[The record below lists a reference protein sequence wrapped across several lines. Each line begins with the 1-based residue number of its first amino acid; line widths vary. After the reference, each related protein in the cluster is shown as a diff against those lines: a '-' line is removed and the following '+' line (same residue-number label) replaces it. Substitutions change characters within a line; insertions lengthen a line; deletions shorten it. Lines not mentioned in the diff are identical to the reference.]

1 MTEQCYY
8 IGIDM
13 DDRNAV
19 ISYYKAGMREPE
31 TLSTIAGSEIYQIPV
46 ALIKKRGIGQWFIG
60 EEAKKMAL
68 IQNEDVIG
76 HLLDNALA
84 KKQVTV
90 ENIVYEAEELFA
102 LYIKKLLLLAS
113 RLGNPGLPDCLVI
126 TVEALSRELTE
137 LFGKV
142 AEDLGLGRSQ
152 LILQDRKESFYYF
165 VYNQKQE
172 LWLHDIFLFD
182 CRGDEVRCCAT
193 VRDTRTVPQMVTI
206 TEEVH
211 ALDGTHKDESFYK
224 ILLDSFHGHIC
235 SSVYLVG
242 DGFDGDWM

>member
-113 RLGNPGLPDCLVI
+113 RLGNPGLPDFLVI
-126 TVEALSRELTE
+126 TVEALSR
-137 LFGKV
+137 
-142 AEDLGLGRSQ
+142 
-152 LILQDRKESFYYF
+152 
-165 VYNQKQE
+165 
-172 LWLHDIFLFD
+172 
-182 CRGDEVRCCAT
+182 
-193 VRDTRTVPQMVTI
+193 
-206 TEEVH
+206 
-211 ALDGTHKDESFYK
+211 
-224 ILLDSFHGHIC
+224 
-235 SSVYLVG
+235 
-242 DGFDGDWM
+242 

>member
-102 LYIKKLLLLAS
+102 LYVKRTDGAVRKGGRRSRIRAKPIDFTGQKRKFLLFCIQ
-113 RLGNPGLPDCLVI
+113 P
-126 TVEALSRELTE
+126 EA
-137 LFGKV
+137 GV
-142 AEDLGLGRSQ
+142 MA
-152 LILQDRKESFYYF
+152 
-165 VYNQKQE
+165 
-172 LWLHDIFLFD
+172 
-182 CRGDEVRCCAT
+182 A
-193 VRDTRTVPQMVTI
+193 
-206 TEEVH
+206 
-211 ALDGTHKDESFYK
+211 
-224 ILLDSFHGHIC
+224 
-235 SSVYLVG
+235 
-242 DGFDGDWM
+242 

>member
-60 EEAKKMAL
+60 EEAKKIAL

-90 ENIVYEAEELFA
+90 ENIVYQET
-102 LYIKKLLLLAS
+102 AS
-113 RLGNPGLPDCLVI
+113 FSEPTGKSGTAGLPGDHSGSPVKRTDGAVRKGGRRSRIRTQSIDFTGQKRKFLLFCI
-126 TVEALSRELTE
+126 QPEA
-137 LFGKV
+137 GV
-142 AEDLGLGRSQ
+142 MA
-152 LILQDRKESFYYF
+152 
-165 VYNQKQE
+165 
-172 LWLHDIFLFD
+172 
-182 CRGDEVRCCAT
+182 A
-193 VRDTRTVPQMVTI
+193 
-206 TEEVH
+206 
-211 ALDGTHKDESFYK
+211 
-224 ILLDSFHGHIC
+224 
-235 SSVYLVG
+235 
-242 DGFDGDWM
+242 

>member
-1 MTEQCYY
+1 
-8 IGIDM
+8 
-13 DDRNAV
+13 
-19 ISYYKAGMREPE
+19 
-31 TLSTIAGSEIYQIPV
+31 
-46 ALIKKRGIGQWFIG
+46 
-60 EEAKKMAL
+60 MAL
-68 IQNEDVIG
+68 LQNEDVIG

-152 LILQDRKESFYYF
+152 LIYRTEKKVL
-165 VYNQKQE
+165 
-172 LWLHDIFLFD
+172 LF
-182 CRGDEVRCCAT
+182 CIQPEAGVMA
-193 VRDTRTVPQMVTI
+193 
-206 TEEVH
+206 
-211 ALDGTHKDESFYK
+211 A
-224 ILLDSFHGHIC
+224 
-235 SSVYLVG
+235 
-242 DGFDGDWM
+242 